1 VTTLINED
9 LDEGPHFINLVMN
22 VHRNFQNA
30 MPFSP
35 RHLQMMVDLL
45 PRNSVFCV
53 SGIGPSQ
60 LEANISALLLG
71 GHARVGLEDNLY
83 YRHGELATNVQLTER
98 IVRIIREM
106 DMEPATPAEARE
118 IMGLPLKSGNRP
130 EFALCR
136 NRLAARRTSRAAA
149 TCTSGHDMT
158 ESLKGARVLVTAGAQ
173 GIGLAIARRF
183 LGLGADVHICDVDEQ
198 SLQAVRESLP
208 ALSASRTDVS
218 DESQVLAMFEA
229 LRGRWGALDV
239 LVNNAGVSG
248 PTSRLEDTTL
258 DAWRNTLD
266 VNLTGTFLCA
276 RSAVPLL
283 RAAGG
288 GAIVNISSVAGRLG
302 FSLRSPYSASKFGLA
317 GLTQTWAMELGPSNI
332 RVNSVLPG
340 VVSGDRVER
349 IIAARAEAGGVS
361 SEVMREQLV
370 EKVSLRRMTR
380 PEDVANQV
388 VFLCSDQGAMIS
400 GQSIS
405 VCGNVEYLG

>member
-1 VTTLINED
+1 
-9 LDEGPHFINLVMN
+9 
-22 VHRNFQNA
+22 
-30 MPFSP
+30 
-35 RHLQMMVDLL
+35 
-45 PRNSVFCV
+45 
-53 SGIGPSQ
+53 
-60 LEANISALLLG
+60 
-71 GHARVGLEDNLY
+71 
-83 YRHGELATNVQLTER
+83 
-98 IVRIIREM
+98 
-106 DMEPATPAEARE
+106 
-118 IMGLPLKSGNRP
+118 
-130 EFALCR
+130 
-136 NRLAARRTSRAAA
+136 
-149 TCTSGHDMT
+149 MT

-183 LGLGADVHICDVDEQ
+183 VDAGADVHICDVDEGALKAAQ
-198 SLQAVRESLP
+198 ESLP
-208 ALSASRTDVS
+208 ALSVSRTDVS
-218 DESQVLAMFEA
+218 DETQVLAMFEA
-229 LRGRWGALDV
+229 LGARWGALDV

-248 PTSRLEDTTL
+248 PTSQLEDTTL

-361 SEVMREQLV
+361 NDAMREQLV

-388 VFLCSDQGAMIS
+388 VFLCSEQGAMIS

>member
-1 VTTLINED
+1 
-9 LDEGPHFINLVMN
+9 
-22 VHRNFQNA
+22 
-30 MPFSP
+30 
-35 RHLQMMVDLL
+35 
-45 PRNSVFCV
+45 
-53 SGIGPSQ
+53 
-60 LEANISALLLG
+60 
-71 GHARVGLEDNLY
+71 
-83 YRHGELATNVQLTER
+83 
-98 IVRIIREM
+98 
-106 DMEPATPAEARE
+106 
-118 IMGLPLKSGNRP
+118 
-130 EFALCR
+130 
-136 NRLAARRTSRAAA
+136 
-149 TCTSGHDMT
+149 MT

-183 LGLGADVHICDVDEQ
+183 LGLGADVHICDVDEGALKAAQ
-198 SLQAVRESLP
+198 ESLP
-208 ALSASRTDVS
+208 ALSVSRTDVS
-218 DESQVLAMFEA
+218 DETQVLAMFEA
-229 LRGRWGALDV
+229 LGARWGALDV

-361 SEVMREQLV
+361 NDAMREQLV

-388 VFLCSDQGAMIS
+388 VFLCSEQGAMIS

>member
-1 VTTLINED
+1 
-9 LDEGPHFINLVMN
+9 
-22 VHRNFQNA
+22 
-30 MPFSP
+30 
-35 RHLQMMVDLL
+35 
-45 PRNSVFCV
+45 
-53 SGIGPSQ
+53 
-60 LEANISALLLG
+60 
-71 GHARVGLEDNLY
+71 
-83 YRHGELATNVQLTER
+83 
-98 IVRIIREM
+98 
-106 DMEPATPAEARE
+106 
-118 IMGLPLKSGNRP
+118 
-130 EFALCR
+130 
-136 NRLAARRTSRAAA
+136 
-149 TCTSGHDMT
+149 MT

-288 GAIVNISSVAGRLG
+288 GAIVNISSVAGRLR